1 MKIFK
6 KKFTKTVDKWIKA
19 WYNKYINKRKKELK
33 MANTI
38 VKVVDVTSYELD
50 TLRYFDAWA
59 GGLDTLE
66 EAKLNGQ
73 IEELDQLCE
82 MVFEG
87 CEVDETTIND
97 WLWFDEEVNAMVYG
111 E

>member
-1 MKIFK
+1 MGRRF
-6 KKFTKTVDKWIKA
+6 
-19 WYNKYINKRKKELK
+19 
-33 MANTI
+33 
-38 VKVVDVTSYELD
+38 
-50 TLRYFDAWA
+50 RYL
-59 GGLDTLE
+59 GRS
-66 EAKLNGQ
+66 KLNGQ

-97 WLWFDEEVNAMVYG
+97 WLWFDEEVNKLVYG

>member
-19 WYNKYINKRKKELK
+19 WYNKYINKRKKELEMK
-33 MANTI
+33 DTI
-38 VKVVDVTSYELD
+38 VKVVDITSYELD

-66 EAKLNGQ
+66 EAKLNGL
-73 IEELDQLCE
+73 IEELDQMAE
-82 MVFEG
+82 QVFYG
-87 CEVDETTIND
+87 QSVDETTIND
-97 WLWFDEEVNAMVYG
+97 WLWFDEEVNALVYG

>member
-1 MKIFK
+1 
-6 KKFTKTVDKWIKA
+6 
-19 WYNKYINKRKKELK
+19 

-38 VKVVDVTSYELD
+38 VKVVEGYELD

-66 EAKLNGQ
+66 EAKLNGKL
-73 IEELDQLCE
+73 EELDQLCE

-87 CEVDETTIND
+87 QSVDETTIND
-97 WLWFDEEVNAMVYG
+97 WLWFDEEVNALVYG